1 MGYRYL
7 VLGAGMQGTAA
18 AYDLAVRGEADEITL
33 ADRDIYIA
41 RSSAERVNRLA
52 GRQVAR
58 AAVLDVTDEKALPHA
73 MAGYTVA
80 LSAVPYRFNL
90 GITRAAIA
98 AGTSLCDL
106 GGNTDIVLQQLAMD
120 EEARRAGVT
129 ILPDCGFM
137 PGMGNVLIAHGIRQ
151 LDRCERVDSWDGGLP
166 VHPRGPFRYKL
177 VFSIEG
183 LINEYAGDCV
193 VLRGGRRT
201 RIPCLTELEEIEF
214 PPPVGR
220 AEAFITGGGISTLPW
235 TFEGKVQ
242 HMQNK
247 TVRYPGHCQMFAA
260 YRELGLFSEEP
271 IEFQGQRIVPRQF
284 LFAMLKPLIDFP
296 DDPEDL
302 VVMRVRCSGVKA
314 GRRAA
319 VTFELMEFYDPV
331 TGFTAMERA
340 TGFPAALAMTL
351 IARGRVAP
359 GARPAEIAVPTEDF
373 LAGLAER
380 GIRVLERWEIG

>member
-18 AYDLAVRGEADEITL
+18 AYDLAVHGEAGEVML
-33 ADRDIYIA
+33 ADKDIRTA
-41 RSSAERVNRLA
+41 QAAAERVNRLA
-52 GRQVAR
+52 GRQVAQ
-58 AAVLDVTDEKALPHA
+58 AVALDVTDEHALQKA
-73 MAGYTVA
+73 MAGCTVT

-106 GGNTDIVLQQLAMD
+106 GGNTDIVLQQLVMD
-120 EEARRAGVT
+120 EGARQAGVT

-193 VLRGGRRT
+193 VLRNGRRT
-201 RIPCLTELEEIEF
+201 RVPCLSELEEIEF
-214 PPPVGR
+214 PSPVGKV
-220 AEAFITGGGISTLPW
+220 EAFITGGGISTLPW
-235 TFEGKVQ
+235 TFEGQVQ
-242 HMQNK
+242 HMRNK
-247 TVRYPGHCQMFAA
+247 TVRYPGHCQMFIA
-260 YRELGLFSEEP
+260 YRELGLFREDP
-271 IEFQGQRIVPRQF
+271 IEFQGQRIVPRHL

-302 VVMRVRCSGVKA
+302 VVMRVRCSGEKA
-314 GRRAA
+314 GRRAS
-319 VTFELMEFYDPV
+319 VTYELMEFYDPT

-351 IARGRVAP
+351 IARGKLAP
-359 GARPAEIAVPTEDF
+359 GARPAEIAVPMEDF
-373 LAGLAER
+373 LAGLGER
-380 GIRVLERWEIG
+380 GIHVRQWWEMG